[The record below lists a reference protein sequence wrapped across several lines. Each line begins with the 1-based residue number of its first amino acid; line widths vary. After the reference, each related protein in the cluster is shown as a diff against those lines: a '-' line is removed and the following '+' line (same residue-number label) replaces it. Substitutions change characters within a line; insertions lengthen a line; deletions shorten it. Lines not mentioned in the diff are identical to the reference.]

1 MAKKQR
7 KCDDPFQRESI
18 SSLRATIL
26 LIVFAFVVG
35 TLIMTFIKDNVML
48 IPEDEYA
55 VESINPCN
63 NEFNEPLKVMI
74 VKYLK
79 DEISKKD
86 LLNACNKYKE

>member
-7 KCDDPFQRESI
+7 ECNDPFQRESI
-18 SSLRATIL
+18 SPLKATIL

-48 IPEDEYA
+48 IPEEEYA
-55 VESINPCN
+55 VESIDLCN

-79 DEISKKD
+79 DEISKED
-86 LLNACNKYKE
+86 FLDACDEYNG